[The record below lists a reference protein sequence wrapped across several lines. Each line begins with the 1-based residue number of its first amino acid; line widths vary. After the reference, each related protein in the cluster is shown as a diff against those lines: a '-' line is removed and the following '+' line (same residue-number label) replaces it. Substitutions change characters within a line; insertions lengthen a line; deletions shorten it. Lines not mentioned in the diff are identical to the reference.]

1 MSSSPLCCGVRN
13 FDSWPLTLMRLRM
26 RRDSGDS
33 SGEGTS
39 RRWLVGEWGG
49 VRWAAALPG
58 AAGASVCPQ
67 SEAEPSGGA
76 NRLVMRRRRRP
87 SFFHN
92 AERAR
97 PVLHTSR
104 KRRPVCGSG
113 DKYYLRAVEDCHS
126 AA

>member
-49 VRWAAALPG
+49 
-58 AAGASVCPQ
+58 
-67 SEAEPSGGA
+67 
-76 NRLVMRRRRRP
+76 
-87 SFFHN
+87 
-92 AERAR
+92 R
-97 PVLHTSR
+97 PV
-104 KRRPVCGSG
+104 GSCTARSCWRERVPT
-113 DKYYLRAVEDCHS
+113 K
-126 AA
+126 